1 MSSQNRRPS
10 ANNQSNGKY
19 TIIAAL
25 ISGISVIIAAIIGI
39 FSYDLNK
46 TNETLTTQKNEL
58 QEQINDLDNK
68 NNLLQHEIIELQNKS

>member
-58 QEQINDLDNK
+58 QEQILS
-68 NNLLQHEIIELQNKS
+68 LIHI